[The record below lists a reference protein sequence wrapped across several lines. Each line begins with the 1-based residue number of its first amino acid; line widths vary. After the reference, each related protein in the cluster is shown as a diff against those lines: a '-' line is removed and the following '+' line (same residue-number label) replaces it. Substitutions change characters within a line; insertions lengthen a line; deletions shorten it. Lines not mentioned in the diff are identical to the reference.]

1 MKTSNPATPGTPCQ
15 DAQIG
20 SAGRTPWAQLVL
32 ILYMALRRQPISQT
46 LAKARLLEKI
56 RPDQEHPVDAVG
68 IDHCD
73 LDVGLFLDHGQ
84 H

>member
-1 MKTSNPATPGTPCQ
+1 
-15 DAQIG
+15 
-20 SAGRTPWAQLVL
+20 
-32 ILYMALRRQPISQT
+32 MALRRQPISQT